1 MKEYESK
8 KIKYKM
14 AANLSL
20 RFFGGF
26 FWYRLNLSGAPEN
39 ELSSV
44 NSKEISYTSLI
55 SISGF

>member
-20 RFFGGF
+20 RFFF
-26 FWYRLNLSGAPEN
+26 FFEN

>member
-20 RFFGGF
+20 RFFFF
-26 FWYRLNLSGAPEN
+26 FWYRLNLSDAPEN